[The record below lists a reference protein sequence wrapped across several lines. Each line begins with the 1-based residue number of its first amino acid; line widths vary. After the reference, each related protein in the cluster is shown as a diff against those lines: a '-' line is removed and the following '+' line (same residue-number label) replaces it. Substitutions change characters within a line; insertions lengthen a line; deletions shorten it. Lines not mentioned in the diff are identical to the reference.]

1 MKKRLL
7 ALILAA
13 CTVVSMTGCGNA
25 SAPAAPAADAAA
37 PAAEEAAPAA
47 DAAAPA
53 AEEAA
58 EPAEPAPAGAQ
69 ELTFWTFQAAHQAFM
84 EDAAKRW
91 NETYPDRPIDF
102 KAETLGYDDLH
113 NNLLISLQTGTGA
126 PDIADIEIS
135 MYANFITGDEAD
147 IPLLPLNDVVE
158 PDKDNLIMGRFDN
171 YANHGNYYGVDYHV
185 GATCL
190 MYNKEIFEQ
199 AGVDINS
206 IETWDDFKEAGK
218 VIREKTGKYIMACET
233 TEHWTYYPLI
243 TERGGDF
250 FDPVTGEVTLDSDVN
265 IETLQWLL
273 DGLNDDIFCEM
284 PGGFCHS
291 EEWYAYMNEGNVAC
305 IGIPLWYLN
314 RFTDYMPDLKG
325 KMAVRT
331 LPVWE
336 KGGRNSAGLGGT
348 GTSVTIQAKDP
359 QLAKDF
365 LYFAKISQEGAI
377 ATWTDLGFDP
387 IRKDIYTDPVMTAPN
402 RFTDYFGNEVYDVMD
417 ATADSIVA
425 LSTSN
430 PLYPEALTRVQKTV
444 MFNVL
449 HDKSQTPEEALK
461 QAADELRAMQ

>member
-1 MKKRLL
+1 MKKKIIALLL
-7 ALILAA
+7 AASTALTMAA
-13 CTVVSMTGCGNA
+13 CGA
-25 SAPAAPAADAAA
+25 APAAPAAPAASEDATA
-37 PAAEEAAPAA
+37 PAEAAV
-47 DAAAPA
+47 
-53 AEEAA
+53 EEAA
-58 EPAEPAPAGAQ
+58 EVSEGAETAPSGAQ
-69 ELTFWTFQAAHQAFM
+69 ELTFWTFQAAHQKFM
-84 EDAAKRW
+84 EDAAARW

-102 KAETLGYDDLH
+102 KAETLGYDDMH
-113 NNLLISLQTGTGA
+113 NNLMISLQTGTGA
-126 PDIADIEIS
+126 PDLADIEIS
-135 MYANFITGDEAD
+135 MYANFITGDEAS
-147 IPLLPLNDVVE
+147 IPLVPLNDVIE
-158 PDKDNLIMGRFDN
+158 PDKENLIMGRFDN

-218 VIREKTGKYIMACET
+218 TIKDKTGKYIMACET

-243 TERGGDF
+243 TEQGSDF
-250 FDPVTGEVTLDSDVN
+250 FDPATGEVTLDNQVN
-265 IETLQWLL
+265 IDTLQWLL
-273 DGLNDDIFCEM
+273 DGINDGIFVEM

-291 EEWYAYMNEGNVAC
+291 EEWYAYMNEGNVAT
-305 IGIPLWYLN
+305 IGVPLWYLN

-336 KGGRNSAGLGGT
+336 KGGANSAGLGGT
-348 GTSVTIQAKDP
+348 GTSVTNQAKDV

-365 LYFAKISQEGAI
+365 LYFAKISREGAI
-377 ATWTDLGFDP
+377 HTWTELGFDP
-387 IRKDIYTDPVMTAPN
+387 IRKDIYDDPQMTAPN
-402 RFTDYFGNEVYDVMD
+402 RFTEYFGNEIYDVMD
-417 ATADSIVA
+417 ATADAISA

-449 HDKSQTPEEALK
+449 SEKKQTPEEALK
-461 QAADELRAMQ
+461 QAADELRSLQ

>member
-1 MKKRLL
+1 MKKRIIATL
-7 ALILAA
+7 LAA
-13 CTVVSMTGCGNA
+13 CTAISLTACAGAVPT
-25 SAPAAPAADAAA
+25 APAADSAAPAADT
-37 PAAEEAAPAA
+37 AAEAESSAP
-47 DAAAPA
+47 
-53 AEEAA
+53 E
-58 EPAEPAPAGAQ
+58 GAQ
-69 ELTFWTFQAAHQAFM
+69 ELSFWTFQAAHQTFM

-113 NNLLISLQTGTGA
+113 NNLMISLQTGTGA

-135 MYANFITGDEAD
+135 MYANFITGDEES
-147 IPLLPLNDVVE
+147 IPLVPLNDIIE
-158 PDKDNLIMGRFDN
+158 PDKENLIMGRFDN

-190 MYNKEIFEQ
+190 MYNKEIFEE

-243 TERGGDF
+243 TERGSDF
-250 FDPVTGEVTLDSDVN
+250 FDPETGEVILDNDVN

-273 DGLNDDIFCEM
+273 DGINDDIFVAM

-291 EEWYAYMNEGNVAC
+291 EEWYAYMNEGNVAA
-305 IGIPLWYLN
+305 IGVPLWYLN

-325 KMAVRT
+325 KMSVRT

-336 KGGRNSAGLGGT
+336 KGGANSAGLGGT
-348 GTSVTIQAKDP
+348 GTSITNQARDV

-365 LYFAKISQEGAI
+365 LYFAKISRDGAI
-377 ATWTDLGFDP
+377 RTWTELGFDP
-387 IRKDIYTDPVMTAPN
+387 IRKDIYDDPAMTAPN
-402 RFTDYFGNEVYDVMD
+402 RFTDYFGPEIYDVMD
-417 ATADSIVA
+417 ATADAISK

-449 HDKSQTPEEALK
+449 SEKSQTPEEALK
-461 QAADELRAMQ
+461 QTADELRAMQ

>member
-1 MKKRLL
+1 MKKRIIATL
-7 ALILAA
+7 LAA
-13 CTVVSMTGCGNA
+13 CTAISLTACAGAVPT
-25 SAPAAPAADAAA
+25 APAADSAAPAADT
-37 PAAEEAAPAA
+37 AAEAESSAP
-47 DAAAPA
+47 
-53 AEEAA
+53 E
-58 EPAEPAPAGAQ
+58 GAQ
-69 ELTFWTFQAAHQAFM
+69 ELSFWTFQAAHQTFM

-113 NNLLISLQTGTGA
+113 NNLMISLQTGTGA

-135 MYANFITGDEAD
+135 MYANFITGDEES
-147 IPLLPLNDVVE
+147 IPLVPLNDIIE
-158 PDKDNLIMGRFDN
+158 PDKENLIMGRFDN

-190 MYNKEIFEQ
+190 MYNKEIFEE

-243 TERGGDF
+243 TERGSDF
-250 FDPVTGEVTLDSDVN
+250 FDPETGEVTLDNDVN

-273 DGLNDDIFCEM
+273 DGINDDIFVAM

-291 EEWYAYMNEGNVAC
+291 EEWYAYMNEGNVAA
-305 IGIPLWYLN
+305 IGVPLWYLN

-325 KMAVRT
+325 KMSVRT

-336 KGGRNSAGLGGT
+336 KGGANSAGLGGT
-348 GTSVTIQAKDP
+348 GTSITNQARDV

-365 LYFAKISQEGAI
+365 LYFAKVSRDGAI
-377 ATWTDLGFDP
+377 RTWTELGFDP
-387 IRKDIYTDPVMTAPN
+387 IRKDIYDDPAMTAPN
-402 RFTDYFGNEVYDVMD
+402 RFTDYFGPEIYDVMD
-417 ATADSIVA
+417 ATADAISK

-449 HDKSQTPEEALK
+449 SEKSQTPEEALK
-461 QAADELRAMQ
+461 QTADELRAMQ

>member
-1 MKKRLL
+1 MKKRIIATL
-7 ALILAA
+7 LAA
-13 CTVVSMTGCGNA
+13 CTAISLTACAGAVPT
-25 SAPAAPAADAAA
+25 APAADSAAPAADT
-37 PAAEEAAPAA
+37 AAEAESSAP
-47 DAAAPA
+47 
-53 AEEAA
+53 E
-58 EPAEPAPAGAQ
+58 GAQ
-69 ELTFWTFQAAHQAFM
+69 ELSFWTFQAAHQTFM

-113 NNLLISLQTGTGA
+113 NNLMISLQTGTGA

-135 MYANFITGDEAD
+135 MYANFITGDEES
-147 IPLLPLNDVVE
+147 IPLVPLNDIIE
-158 PDKDNLIMGRFDN
+158 PDKENLIMGRFDN

-190 MYNKEIFEQ
+190 MYNKEIFEE

-243 TERGGDF
+243 TERGSDF
-250 FDPVTGEVTLDSDVN
+250 FDPETGEVILDNDVN

-273 DGLNDDIFCEM
+273 DGINDDIFVAM

-291 EEWYAYMNEGNVAC
+291 EEWYAYMNEGNVAA
-305 IGIPLWYLN
+305 IGVPLWYLN

-325 KMAVRT
+325 KMSVRT

-336 KGGRNSAGLGGT
+336 KGGANSAGLGGT
-348 GTSVTIQAKDP
+348 GTSITNQARDV

-365 LYFAKISQEGAI
+365 LYFAKVSREGAI
-377 ATWTDLGFDP
+377 RTWTELGFDP
-387 IRKDIYTDPVMTAPN
+387 IRKDIYDDPAMTAPN
-402 RFTDYFGNEVYDVMD
+402 RFTDYFGPEIYDVMD
-417 ATADSIVA
+417 ATADAIA
-425 LSTSN
+425 KLSTSN

-444 MFNVL
+444 MF
-449 HDKSQTPEEALK
+449 
-461 QAADELRAMQ
+461 

>member
-1 MKKRLL
+1 MKKRIIATL
-7 ALILAA
+7 LAA
-13 CTVVSMTGCGNA
+13 CTAISLTACAGAVPT
-25 SAPAAPAADAAA
+25 APAADSAAPAADT
-37 PAAEEAAPAA
+37 AAEAESSAP
-47 DAAAPA
+47 
-53 AEEAA
+53 E
-58 EPAEPAPAGAQ
+58 GAQ
-69 ELTFWTFQAAHQAFM
+69 ELSFWTFQAAHQTFM

-113 NNLLISLQTGTGA
+113 NNLMISLQTGTGA

-135 MYANFITGDEAD
+135 MYANFITGDEES
-147 IPLLPLNDVVE
+147 IPLVPLNDIIE
-158 PDKDNLIMGRFDN
+158 PDKENLIMGRFDN

-190 MYNKEIFEQ
+190 MYNKEIFEE

-243 TERGGDF
+243 TERGSDF
-250 FDPVTGEVTLDSDVN
+250 FDPETGEVILDNDVN

-273 DGLNDDIFCEM
+273 DGINDDIFVAM

-291 EEWYAYMNEGNVAC
+291 EEWYAYMNEGNVAA
-305 IGIPLWYLN
+305 IGVPLWYLN

-325 KMAVRT
+325 KMSVRT

-336 KGGRNSAGLGGT
+336 KGGANSAGLGGT
-348 GTSVTIQAKDP
+348 GTSITNQARDV

-365 LYFAKISQEGAI
+365 LYFAKVSREGAI
-377 ATWTDLGFDP
+377 RTWTELGFDP
-387 IRKDIYTDPVMTAPN
+387 IRKDIYDDPAMTAPN
-402 RFTDYFGNEVYDVMD
+402 RFTDYFGPEIYDVMD
-417 ATADSIVA
+417 ATADAIA
-425 LSTSN
+425 KLSTSN

-449 HDKSQTPEEALK
+449 SEKSQTPEEALK
-461 QAADELRAMQ
+461 QTADELRAMQ